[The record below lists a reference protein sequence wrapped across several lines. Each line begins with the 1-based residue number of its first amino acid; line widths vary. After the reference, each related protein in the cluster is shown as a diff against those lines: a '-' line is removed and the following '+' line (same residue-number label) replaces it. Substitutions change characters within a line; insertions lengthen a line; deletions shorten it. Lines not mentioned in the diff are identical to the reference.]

1 MVPRVPAAPN
11 LFVHPPADL
20 RKVLLPPS
28 SRGLRVCSA
37 STSSALRRLVTGPP
51 YLVAVEVAAL
61 PRASSQRSLGGRCR
75 LLRLRRPRVCPA
87 LVCASFCFVTTGV
100 SPLPSPL
107 LVCFAHRVDSFSC
120 EHQPEARPAA
130 EPLPKSKEH
139 HQSHPLR
146 SLPTVSA
153 PSRLS
158 RRRGPRSSHW
168 LLACPHVT
176 SVIPPPP
183 RLPQG
188 RPGLLPPSEELPQP
202 LDVFLSLHYAR
213 RRPHH

>member
-1 MVPRVPAAPN
+1 VGTPRRCMSECVCVPR
-11 LFVHPPADL
+11 HH
-20 RKVLLPPS
+20 
-28 SRGLRVCSA
+28 SRTR
-37 STSSALRRLVTGPP
+37 
-51 YLVAVEVAAL
+51 
-61 PRASSQRSLGGRCR
+61 
-75 LLRLRRPRVCPA
+75 
-87 LVCASFCFVTTGV
+87 
-100 SPLPSPL
+100 
-107 LVCFAHRVDSFSC
+107 
-120 EHQPEARPAA
+120 EHQPEARPAS

-158 RRRGPRSSHW
+158 RRRGPRFSHR
-168 LLACPHVT
+168 LLARPCVAC
-176 SVIPPPP
+176 VIPPPP

-213 RRPHH
+213 RSLIIELDPPLHRSRRRLGHDLQVPRNPGAKVPPTRLQEIIYQRRQHPPDGRG